1 MRNSFKSLL
10 HTLKENA
17 NRFDP
22 LSLET
27 KFQCLKELSKMTLP
41 VSKDL
46 ITYFETLLFITA
58 YPADI
63 KQLLFAE
70 KELMRITRYLKVN
83 RKSQSK
89 LFDNSGMPFTST
101 ITRFSHDGVRW
112 LLAHPHCNVTLN
124 SFESPTLQL
133 NEVLRLTLTS
143 LEKSETTAG
152 HSNQGLLDTLLVP
165 EKQRLR
171 FIIDQH
177 GRLDH
182 LPYVKD
188 HFYDRLELFVR
199 VMPNDKLFSKAYNRL
214 PYLSTYF
221 NQELLKKFEIK
232 EILNKSLPVFMEMP
246 ETEKERVI
254 SVIKNSMA
262 VTGRETDPTTFME
275 ESSLRI
281 YHLERGI
288 SVAIYGMI
296 PSRQLPLESYI
307 GFTAFKNG
315 FPVAYGGAWVFGE
328 RANFGINIFES
339 FRNGESAF
347 ILAQL
352 LRVYKHV
359 FKLCYFEVEPYQ
371 FGLDNPEGI
380 ASGAF
385 WFYYR
390 FGFRPLDLTLRQKA
404 KEEYEK
410 IKTKKG
416 YRTSHKTLIHFTES
430 SIGLKL
436 SRSVPPAVVDI
447 TGTVTRMIQRVYNGD
462 RFLAESEC
470 RTKFLMKTNIHSTRD
485 EYENQTLTEVALWAR
500 AMNIKDTRRLD
511 ILAQMIT
518 TKSKDVYAYQDLVIN
533 FFKDYKILKRY

>member
-1 MRNSFKSLL
+1 MRNTFKSLS
-10 HTLKENA
+10 HNLKENA

-22 LSLET
+22 ISLET
-27 KFQCLKELSKMTLP
+27 KFKCLKDLSKMILP
-41 VSKDL
+41 VNKEL
-46 ITYFETLLFITA
+46 ITYFETLLFIIA
-58 YPADI
+58 YPSDAT
-63 KQLLFAE
+63 QLFLAE
-70 KELMRITRYLKVN
+70 KELLRITKILQAN

-112 LLAHPHCNVTLN
+112 LLAHPHCNVTFN

-133 NEVLRLTLTS
+133 NEVLRMTLTS

-152 HSNQGLLDTLLVP
+152 LSNQSLMDMLLVP

-171 FIIDQH
+171 FIINELA
-177 GRLDH
+177 RLDH
-182 LPYVKD
+182 LPFIKD
-188 HFYDRLELFVR
+188 HFFDRLELFVR
-199 VMPNDKLFSKAYNRL
+199 VTPKDKLFSKAYNRL
-214 PYLSTYF
+214 DFPSPYF
-221 NQELLKKFEIK
+221 NLELLKKFEVKEVIIK
-232 EILNKSLPVFMEMP
+232 TLPACAEMLNEES
-246 ETEKERVI
+246 EKVVY
-254 SVIKNSMA
+254 VIKNSMA

-275 ESSLRI
+275 DGSLRL

-288 SVAIYGMI
+288 SVAIYSMI
-296 PSRQLPLESYI
+296 PSRQLPLESYV

-390 FGFRPLDLTLRQKA
+390 FGFRPLDLTLGQKA
-404 KEEYEK
+404 NEEHEK
-410 IKTKKG
+410 IKTRKG
-416 YRTSHKTLIHFTES
+416 YRTSHKTLIRFTES

-436 SRSVPPAVVDI
+436 GKSVPPGVVDV
-447 TGTVTRMIQRVYNGD
+447 TARVTRMIQRRYNGD
-462 RFLAESEC
+462 RILAEADC
-470 RTKFLMKTNIHSTRD
+470 RTKFLVKTKITATHD
-485 EYENQTLTEVALWAR
+485 EYQNQVLTEVALWAE
-500 AMNIKDTRRLD
+500 ALTIKEAHRLD
-511 ILAQMIT
+511 LLGQMIT
-518 TKSKDVYAYQDLVIN
+518 AKPRDVYAYQDLVIN
-533 FFKDYKILKRY
+533 FFKD